1 MSRLGAVLT
10 AVVLAAGGSAGRWV
24 TSPLTVLRWAMSAPR
39 TANYEG
45 TKVLAVR
52 REGRVESVTLLEIHR
67 RPDAYRMEFL
77 SPERVAG
84 RIFVDTGQES
94 WHYEPSVHL
103 VVRGPS
109 LSRRVPQELDALA
122 ERYHVRLLGITRVVT
137 RPAYLVEVVPKGQ
150 GIHRRIWVDR
160 ATGLILAWQESDP
173 ERGVFFASTFTR
185 ISIGGDLPPA
195 LFRFRPP
202 ARARVVDL
210 RPEGSRASRLSVL
223 AAHVGFLPVAPAEL
237 PAGFRYLGVG
247 VSRLGGVEAVVLR
260 YGDGVTAVS
269 LFQVPARRLGFPV
282 GGIPLR
288 LEDLEARLYTS
299 GPFRV
304 LVWERAG
311 LRFAAVGNVPTAVLL
326 AFAQGTDPGGE
337 TDRILALHRATG
349 APLDRIEDLRDR
361 GMTFSEIRALLA
373 PGSFPAASAGA
384 PRREFLDLLEGFHEQ
399 VRFELTR
406 R

>member
-1 MSRLGAVLT
+1 VNRLGAVLT
-10 AVVLAAGGSAGRWV
+10 ALALAAGGTAGNWLP
-24 TSPLTVLRWAMSAPR
+24 SPLTVLRWARSAPQK
-39 TANYEG
+39 ADYEG
-45 TKVLAVR
+45 TKVLAAHR
-52 REGRVESVTLLEIHR
+52 RGRVESVTLLEMHR
-67 RPDAYRMEFL
+67 RPSAYRMEYI
-77 SPERVAG
+77 SPQRVAG

-94 WHYEPSVHL
+94 WHYEPSLHL

-109 LSRRVPQELDALA
+109 LSRRVPEALDALA
-122 ERYHVRLLGITRVVT
+122 ERYHVRLLRTTRVVA
-137 RPAYLVEVVPKGQ
+137 RPAYLVEVVPKGH
-150 GIHRRIWVDR
+150 GISRRIWVDR

-185 ISIGGDLPPA
+185 ISIGGDLPPD

-210 RPEGSRASRLSVL
+210 RTEGVRASRLSVL

-237 PAGFRYLGVG
+237 PEGFRYRGAG
-247 VSRLGGVEAVVLR
+247 ISRLGGGEAVVLW

-269 LFQVPARRLGFPV
+269 LFQAPAHRLGFPV
-282 GGIPLR
+282 GGFPIR
-288 LEDLEARLYTS
+288 LGDLAARLYAA

-311 LRFAAVGNVPTAVLL
+311 LRFAAVGSVPTAVLV

-337 TDRILALHRATG
+337 TDRILALHQATG
-349 APLDRIEDLRDR
+349 LSPDRIEDLRDR
-361 GMTFSEIRALLA
+361 GMPFSEIRALL
-373 PGSFPAASAGA
+373 GSVPAANASP
-384 PRREFLDLLEGFHEQ
+384 PRQEFLDLLEGFHEQ